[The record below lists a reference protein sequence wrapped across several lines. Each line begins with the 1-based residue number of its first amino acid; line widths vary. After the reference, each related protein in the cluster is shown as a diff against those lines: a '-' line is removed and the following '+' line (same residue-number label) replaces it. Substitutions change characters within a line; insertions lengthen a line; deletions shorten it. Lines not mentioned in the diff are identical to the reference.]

1 MFSGIVAAI
10 GSIAQVYQLSDAD
23 LTVHIAVPNCEF
35 LSQTVV
41 GGSVACSGVC
51 LTVVEKGMS
60 HFIVNVS
67 KDTLDTTNLKFW
79 SSGTRVNLETSL
91 KLGAPID
98 GHIVQGHVDC
108 MGQIHSLKQIAGSY
122 SMEISHDIS
131 ISKYI
136 APKGS
141 VALDGVSLTVNSVKP
156 GLFRVNLIPHTWH
169 NTAFQHNVI
178 GDWVN
183 IETDLIARHLE
194 ALFISYNTQGS

>member
-1 MFSGIVAAI
+1 MFSGIIAAV
-10 GSIAQVYQLSDAD
+10 GCVAQVYQSSDTD
-23 LTVHIAVPNCEF
+23 LTVRIAVSNYEF
-35 LSQTVV
+35 LSQTVI
-41 GGSVACSGVC
+41 GGSIACSGVC

-67 KDTLDTTNLKFW
+67 RDTLDITNLKFW
-79 SSGTRVNLETSL
+79 SPGTMVNLEASL
-91 KLGAPID
+91 KLGASVD

-108 MGQIHSLKQIAGSY
+108 MGQIHSLKQIAGSH

-136 APKGS
+136 AHKGS
-141 VALDGVSLTVNSVKP
+141 VALDGVSLTVNSAEP
-156 GLFRVNLIPHTWH
+156 GLFRVNLIPYTWQ
-169 NTAFQHNVI
+169 NTAFQHNAV

-194 ALFISYNTQGS
+194 SLFISYNTSSR